1 MSIQRKSII
10 IIFLILLIA
19 AALVWVRSFLFNN
32 LGATIHKK
40 ILSMEISGFNVRY
53 DSLSVDWLD
62 NVIEI
67 NGLILEKNAYD
78 TTCIYPEF
86 IAVKKVRAEGLR
98 SGPGRADSRWPIAT
112 SPSSPARPRGR
123 HSPRG

>member
-10 IIFLILLIA
+10 IVFLILLIA

-67 NGLILEKNAYD
+67 NGLIL
-78 TTCIYPEF
+78 
-86 IAVKKVRAEGLR
+86 
-98 SGPGRADSRWPIAT
+98 
-112 SPSSPARPRGR
+112 
-123 HSPRG
+123 